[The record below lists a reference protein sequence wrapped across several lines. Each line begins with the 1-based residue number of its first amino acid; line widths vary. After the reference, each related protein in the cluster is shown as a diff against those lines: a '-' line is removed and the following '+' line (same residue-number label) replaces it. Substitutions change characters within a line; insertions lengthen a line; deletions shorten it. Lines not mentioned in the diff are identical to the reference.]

1 MRKLSEIYG
10 DICTHIKPDFPLVR
24 CSSARTP
31 KQIIQEVEGIVGLSN
46 KPGADIAELIGKKS
60 WGKGMKVTIAE
71 GNELH
76 VDCNLIVAY
85 GQSVVAVAK
94 AAQEAISAA
103 LESMT
108 GVKVGSVNV
117 NICGISAQ

>member
-1 MRKLSEIYG
+1 MAENKQYITQMQNNGSVMISEDVIATIIEHA
-10 DICTHIKPDFPLVR
+10 IC
-24 CSSARTP
+24 
-31 KQIIQEVEGIVGLSN
+31 EVEGVAGLST

-60 WGKGMKVTIAE
+60 WGKGMKITIGE
-71 GNELH
+71 DNDLH
-76 VDCNLIVAY
+76 IDCNVIVVY

-94 AAQEAISAA
+94 AIQEAITAA

-108 GVKVGSVNV
+108 GVKVAGVNV

>member
-1 MRKLSEIYG
+1 MAENKQYITQVQSNGSVMISEDVIATIIEHA
-10 DICTHIKPDFPLVR
+10 IC
-24 CSSARTP
+24 
-31 KQIIQEVEGIVGLSN
+31 EVEGVVGLST

-60 WGKGMKVTIAE
+60 WGKGMKITIGE
-71 GNELH
+71 DNDLR
-76 VDCNLIVAY
+76 VDCNVIVVY

-94 AAQEAISAA
+94 AIQEAITSS

-108 GVKVGSVNV
+108 GVKVASVNV